1 MTKVRGVTGGGIDGK
16 NVVHSSNPKTEP
28 VSRAVS
34 VGAVSRIGSMV
45 GEGTPAKSLYQ
56 KGPGYSPPQGPKPM
70 VCGVGGGRTVYKSGS
85 QSATPA
91 PKTTIGSGRDLF
103 K

>member
-16 NVVHSSNPKTEP
+16 NVVHTSNPKAEP

-34 VGAVSRIGSMV
+34 IGAVSRIGSMI
-45 GEGTPAKSLYQ
+45 GEGTPAKSLYAG
-56 KGPGYSPPQGPKPM
+56 KGYSPPQGPKPG
-70 VCGVGGGRTVYKSGS
+70 VCGVGGGRTVYKAGS

-91 PKTTIGSGRDLF
+91 PKPMSGPRRSLF
-103 K
+103 D

>member
-16 NVVHSSNPKTEP
+16 NVKHVEAYKTEP
-28 VSRAVS
+28 IARAVS
-34 VGAVSRIGSMV
+34 IGAVSRVGSMV
-45 GEGTPAKSLYQ
+45 GEGTPHKPLYQ
-56 KGPGYSPPQGPKPM
+56 GPGYSPPKGPKPM

-91 PKTTIGSGRDLF
+91 PKPMSGPRRSLF
-103 K
+103 D